1 PGPARRRR
9 RGARR
14 SAGRRRPAQPARRR
28 AARPRPRGRRGD
40 APRGGAPRRDRARRG
55 ERPRAGECAGRGR
68 RARRR
73 RGARARARKPDLKRA
88 RIRTAGRPGRG
99 LRDPQRQRRA
109 PHRDRRR
116 AGHPARPRGGGDDP
130 VLARR
135 RRPGAAGVRSRPGT
149 RAGDGGA
156 PRRPPRDRRAAL
168 LHRPPG
174 SQTPF
179 RGSGYNCGGRT
190 WRERSMNILRRAT
203 TRQLVIAIVVLVAL
217 AAGSAVALAGGDGPK
232 PPHRSLAAALHEA
245 ATARPVPGVTARVQ
259 FANHLVANDSLGAG
273 SPLITGATGRIWA
286 GDGKVRLEL
295 QSSAGDTE
303 IGFDGARATL
313 YDVSS
318 GTAYVM
324 PVRSRH
330 HGDSAATHHHAV
342 PSIAQ
347 IQRALTRAAR
357 HADLSGA
364 IPGDIA
370 GRPAYTVRVSPRHSG
385 GLLGSV
391 QLAWDAAHGIP
402 LRIAIYSRTDSSPV
416 LSLTVTD
423 ISYGAVSSSDLAVH
437 LAPGTKIVRVH
448 PPQ

>member
-1 PGPARRRR
+1 
-9 RGARR
+9 
-14 SAGRRRPAQPARRR
+14 
-28 AARPRPRGRRGD
+28 
-40 APRGGAPRRDRARRG
+40 
-55 ERPRAGECAGRGR
+55 
-68 RARRR
+68 
-73 RGARARARKPDLKRA
+73 
-88 RIRTAGRPGRG
+88 
-99 LRDPQRQRRA
+99 
-109 PHRDRRR
+109 
-116 AGHPARPRGGGDDP
+116 
-130 VLARR
+130 
-135 RRPGAAGVRSRPGT
+135 
-149 RAGDGGA
+149 
-156 PRRPPRDRRAAL
+156 
-168 LHRPPG
+168 
-174 SQTPF
+174 
-179 RGSGYNCGGRT
+179 
-190 WRERSMNILRRAT
+190 MNILRRAT
-203 TRQLVIAIVVLVAL
+203 TRQLIIAIVVIVAL

-448 PPQ
+448 PPQHLSRPAGMRTTRHPAVTGQAAVARALPFRLSAPASLVGLPRKSVRLIDWSGTPAAVAVYGQGLGAVLVLEQQKPAGADHSPLAALPRVSIDGASGHELDTALGTLIQFDRGGVRYTVVGSLPSAAAVIAARGIG

>member
-1 PGPARRRR
+1 
-9 RGARR
+9 
-14 SAGRRRPAQPARRR
+14 
-28 AARPRPRGRRGD
+28 
-40 APRGGAPRRDRARRG
+40 
-55 ERPRAGECAGRGR
+55 
-68 RARRR
+68 
-73 RGARARARKPDLKRA
+73 
-88 RIRTAGRPGRG
+88 
-99 LRDPQRQRRA
+99 
-109 PHRDRRR
+109 
-116 AGHPARPRGGGDDP
+116 
-130 VLARR
+130 
-135 RRPGAAGVRSRPGT
+135 
-149 RAGDGGA
+149 
-156 PRRPPRDRRAAL
+156 
-168 LHRPPG
+168 
-174 SQTPF
+174 
-179 RGSGYNCGGRT
+179 
-190 WRERSMNILRRAT
+190 MNILRRAT

-245 ATARPVPGVTARVQ
+245 ATAKPVAGVTARVQ
-259 FANHLVANDSLGAG
+259 FANHLVANNSLGSG

-303 IGFDGARATL
+303 IGFDGSNATL

-324 PVRSRH
+324 PVRSHR
-330 HGDSAATHHHAV
+330 HGDSGAMHHHAV

-347 IQRALTRAAR
+347 IRRALTTAAQ

-364 IPGDIA
+364 IPGDVA

-391 QLAWDAAHGIP
+391 QLAWDAAHGVP

-423 ISYGAVSSSDLAVH
+423 ISYGAVSSSDLQVH
-437 LAPGTKIVRVH
+437 LARGTKIVRVH
-448 PPQ
+448 PPQHMARPAGMRTTHHPAVTGQAAVAKALPFRLSAPSSLVGLPRKSVRLIDWSGTPAAVAVYGQGLGAVFVLEQQKPAGADHSPLAALPRVSIDGASGHELDTALGTLIQFDRSGVRYTVVGSLPSAAAVIAARGIGSR